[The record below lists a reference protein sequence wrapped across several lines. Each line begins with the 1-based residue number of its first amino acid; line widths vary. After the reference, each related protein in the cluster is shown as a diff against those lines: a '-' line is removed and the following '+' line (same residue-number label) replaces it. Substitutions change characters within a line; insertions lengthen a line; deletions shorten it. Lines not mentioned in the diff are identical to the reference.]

1 MLHIAHIQNYR
12 SRTASVKRYGKFKAM
27 RFEWSCYRKILSFD
41 RSKFVCQSEPLENRK
56 LEALARHAGLVLA
69 KHGQDVANDFVN
81 RCFTALPYTNNLTV
95 GLFIERVEFFAN
107 TH

>member
-1 MLHIAHIQNYR
+1 M
-12 SRTASVKRYGKFKAM
+12 
-27 RFEWSCYRKILSFD
+27 
-41 RSKFVCQSEPLENRK
+41 
-56 LEALARHAGLVLA
+56 
-69 KHGQDVANDFVN
+69 ANDFVN